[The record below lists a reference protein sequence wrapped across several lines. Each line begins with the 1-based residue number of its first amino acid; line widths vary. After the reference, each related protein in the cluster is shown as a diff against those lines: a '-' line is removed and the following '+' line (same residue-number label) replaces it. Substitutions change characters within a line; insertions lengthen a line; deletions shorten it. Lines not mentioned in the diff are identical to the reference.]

1 MKIYRIYGSI
11 VILTD
16 GYIRARNKKE
26 AKEKYRKLGQ
36 ENENVNGE
44 FFVDDVLIEGSE
56 EDLPKNLLAN
66 GDSEGFYALGF
77 KEDKENK

>member
-44 FFVDDVLIEGSE
+44 EVV
-56 EDLPKNLLAN
+56 
-66 GDSEGFYALGF
+66 
-77 KEDKENK
+77 